1 MTASRPPRQEGV
13 EATLTKFHWWVNYYC
28 IRELG
33 LTNPPAVTA
42 TRHYELA
49 GRLLSPL
56 GPIPGIRLFSLSF
69 GNQPEVAILLRE
81 DFVVP
86 AGSFGHPHRKL
97 AVQTC

>member
-1 MTASRPPRQEGV
+1 M
-13 EATLTKFHWWVNYYC
+13 NYYC

-86 AGSFGHPHRKL
+86 AGSPAIRIASL
-97 AVQTC
+97 QCRRADS